1 MPGTLSI
8 ALNALENYAG
18 MIIDTTFPDVCSI
31 TRPPAHTTV
40 SAYGTIPTASYSDVA
55 TNVNCMWGV
64 SGKDAKE
71 YIRALQITA
80 VTVYVISMK
89 ATIAVKPRDR
99 VAVAARGDEPARTF
113 EVKGILRN
121 SGVTIDVLCTLE
133 EQ

>member
-18 MIIDTTFPDVCSI
+18 MIIDTIFPDVASI
-31 TRPPAHTTV
+31 SRPTFTIGD
-40 SAYGTIPTASYSDVA
+40 YGTSTPSYSNVA
-55 TNVNCMWGV
+55 TNVNCLWSV
-64 SGKDAKE
+64 AGKDAKE
-71 YIRALQITA
+71 YIRALKIA
-80 VTVYVISMK
+80 GVTVYMISMK
-89 ATIAVKPRDR
+89 ATIAVKPQDR

-133 EQ
+133 ET